1 MCFSLYL
8 SIVNGSHVLI
18 DNKILM
24 LKNHLKFG
32 YIYIIIKKD
41 RFLGKV
47 FTCIFDK

>member
-32 YIYIIIKKD
+32 YICYYKKD
-41 RFLGKV
+41 LGKV